1 MPAFQHLP
9 AMPEG
14 LHVESIL
21 SLLYVISVAAAL
33 YYMYGRIP
41 SGREYLWK
49 LSAILFII
57 LCWFQFIEPVVLS
70 AIIPDHPEGSVFHIF
85 EYSQALQDKG
95 GEKISSRSLPLIL
108 FLAVLLALSMLQ
120 RIKTIPG
127 LAFIILWLAFVL
139 FPLNALHS
147 GTGFLHSATSNS
159 HTVAVRIFLPA
170 GFMALATMFY
180 APGRFVSA
188 RKLHPASLIYVIP
201 ILLLFPAFFRSYTGC
216 PIDLPFFLL
225 QLVMAGTVYTLLKK
239 YRHRKW
245 KDDEPLAIV
254 LMNMVLATELPGLHP
269 IIESL
274 VAGAGSAFVLY
285 IFIVSLNYNEKD
297 PAYFLW
303 IIFGIGCWIA
313 EIFKVL
319 FTIQV
324 HMPEGHTVTGL
335 HSLFTSGLRMG
346 SLSVY
351 VFISTYILYGLL
363 NRIIT
368 IKMSDAEGL
377 KSKN

>member
-14 LHVESIL
+14 LHAESIL
-21 SLLYVISVAAAL
+21 SLLFVISVAAAL
-33 YYMYGRIP
+33 YYMYGRLP
-41 SGREYLWK
+41 SAREYLWK

-70 AIIPDHPEGSVFHIF
+70 AIIPAHPEGSVFHIF
-85 EYSQALQDKG
+85 EYSQALQDNG
-95 GEKISSRSLPLIL
+95 GEKITSRSLPLIL

-127 LAFIILWLAFVL
+127 LAFIILWLVFVL

-147 GTGFLHSATSNS
+147 GTGFLHSAASNS
-159 HTVAVRIFLPA
+159 HTMAIRLFLPA
-170 GFMALATMFY
+170 GFMALATVFY
-180 APGRFVSA
+180 APGRFVSV

-201 ILLLFPAFFRSYTGC
+201 ILLLFPAFFRSYTGSL
-216 PIDLPFFLL
+216 IDLPFFLL
-225 QLVMAGTVYTLLKK
+225 QLFMAGIVYTLLKK

-274 VAGAGSAFVLY
+274 TTGAGSAFVLY

-303 IIFGIGCWIA
+303 IVFGIGCWMA
-313 EIFKVL
+313 QLLKDL
-319 FTIQV
+319 FAI
-324 HMPEGHTVTGL
+324 HANLPDGHSVTGL
-335 HSLFTSGLRMG
+335 HSLFTTQLRMG

-363 NRIIT
+363 NRISN
-368 IKMSDAEGL
+368 IKMSDAGGL
-377 KSKN
+377 VSKN